1 MCDLFAVTFFYL
13 VEALMDEPNAQL
25 DWGWSC
31 TALCRMKAGIITGV
45 DFSAAQRLQVPGG
58 KGQEGLEVLA
68 EVWGVCSL
76 YCLMVPASRC
86 SCLALCVL
94 TGRVDRIRFWHAGV
108 MKGKGR
114 LYKIACLFI
123 ELFLNQKVQRTNFGF
138 LQLLKVDRGRLL
150 SCNWAE
156 KMSLLCCKC
165 AGGGSRVS

>member
-1 MCDLFAVTFFYL
+1 
-13 VEALMDEPNAQL
+13 MDEPNAQL
-25 DWGWSC
+25 DRGWSC
-31 TALCRMKAGIITGV
+31 TALCRMKAGIITGI
-45 DFSAAQRLQVPGG
+45 DFSAAQRLQVPVG

-68 EVWGVCSL
+68 EVWGICSL

-94 TGRVDRIRFWHAGV
+94 IGRVERIRFWHAGV

-114 LYKIACLFI
+114 LYKIARLFI
-123 ELFLNQKVQRTNFGF
+123 ELFLNRKVQRTNFGF

-156 KMSLLCCKC
+156 KMALLCSKC
-165 AGGGSRVS
+165 AGGESRVS